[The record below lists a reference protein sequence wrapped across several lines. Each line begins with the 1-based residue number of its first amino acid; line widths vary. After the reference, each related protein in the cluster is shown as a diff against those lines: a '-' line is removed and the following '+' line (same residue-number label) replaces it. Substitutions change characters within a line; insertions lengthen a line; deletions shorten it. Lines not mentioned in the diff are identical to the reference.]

1 MENELEIVNAEII
14 RGLRLIEGR
23 LAQIDNSIREGTR
36 STVIAQE
43 KTDATLRR
51 LEILLERRLP

>member
-14 RGLRLIEGR
+14 RGLRSIEER
-23 LAQIDNSIREGTR
+23 LAQIDNSIREGAR
-36 STVIAQE
+36 ATVIAQE